1 MPTETTTSLVVVMR
15 AAACVVGGDGY
26 LGQFVVE
33 NLSRA
38 DSPFDVVYALA
49 RRESTMTSTSA
60 RARRIV
66 CDVTSAASCA
76 DAVRAMTSTADDESL
91 RLIVNCAGMSSPGAC
106 ERAPRLA
113 DAANAPST
121 LWTATA
127 EATGENPP
135 LWIQLSTD
143 HVYDGTRAMSDE
155 SVTPNPVNAYGRS
168 KVRCE
173 ETLAREYPRSVVLR
187 SSVITGPKPPF
198 VDVERTLFLDFIRDS
213 FENKSERT
221 TFYDDEFRSPICV
234 YDVCAVIR
242 AAYESPPETPKTYN
256 MGGPDRVSRVD
267 MAKGVAAYLANG
279 DATLEATYVGKIAR
293 ASCREAKRLRGVAA
307 PPDISMDSSAL
318 YAEVCGD
325 APPRSF
331 RDQIIASFTPSSE
344 RGARDSSRA

>member
-1 MPTETTTSLVVVMR
+1 MGASLVVVMR
-15 AAACVVGGDGY
+15 AAACVVGADGY
-26 LGQFVVE
+26 LGQFVVDD
-33 NLSRA
+33 LSRA

-66 CDVTSAASCA
+66 CDITSAASCA
-76 DAVRAMTSTADDESL
+76 DAVRAMTSSSDDEVL
-91 RLIVNCAGMSSPGAC
+91 RLVVNCAGMSSPGAC
-106 ERAPRLA
+106 EKEPRLA

-127 EATGENPP
+127 KATGENPP

-155 SVTPNPVNAYGRS
+155 NVTPAPVNAYGKS

-187 SSVITGPKPPF
+187 SSIITGPKPPF

-234 YDVCAVIR
+234 YDVCAAIR

-293 ASCREAKRLRGVAA
+293 ASCEEAARLRGVAA

-318 YAEVCGD
+318 YADVCGD

-331 RDQIIASFTPSSE
+331 RDQIIASLPP
-344 RGARDSSRA
+344 RANGA

>member
-1 MPTETTTSLVVVMR
+1 MIRIS
-15 AAACVVGGDGY
+15 
-26 LGQFVVE
+26 
-33 NLSRA
+33 SR
-38 DSPFDVVYALA
+38 
-49 RRESTMTSTSA
+49 M
-60 RARRIV
+60 
-66 CDVTSAASCA
+66 
-76 DAVRAMTSTADDESL
+76 
-91 RLIVNCAGMSSPGAC
+91 
-106 ERAPRLA
+106 
-113 DAANAPST
+113 
-121 LWTATA
+121 TATA

>member
-1 MPTETTTSLVVVMR
+1 MPTETTSLVVVMR

-49 RRESTMTSTSA
+49 RRESTMTSTSS

-91 RLIVNCAGMSSPGAC
+91 RLVVNCAGMSSPGAC

-344 RGARDSSRA
+344 RGARDSSLA

>member
-1 MPTETTTSLVVVMR
+1 MR

-26 LGQFVVE
+26 LGQFVVDD
-33 NLSRA
+33 LSRA

-49 RRESTMTSTSA
+49 RRESTMTMTSTSA
-60 RARRIV
+60 RVHRIV
-66 CDVTSAASCA
+66 CDITSAASCA
-76 DAVRAMTSTADDESL
+76 NAVRAMTSTPDDEDEVL
-91 RLIVNCAGMSSPGAC
+91 RLVVNCAGMSSPGAC
-106 ERAPRLA
+106 EKEPRLA

-127 EATGENPP
+127 KATGANPP

-187 SSVITGPKPPF
+187 SSIITGPKPPF
-198 VDVERTLFLDFIRDS
+198 VDVERTLFLDFIRES

-234 YDVCAVIR
+234 YDVCAAIR

-293 ASCREAKRLRGVAA
+293 ASCEEAARLRGVAA

-318 YAEVCGD
+318 YADVCGD

>member
-1 MPTETTTSLVVVMR
+1 MPTETTSLVVVMR

-33 NLSRA
+33 DLSRA

-49 RRESTMTSTSA
+49 RRESTMTSTSS

-91 RLIVNCAGMSSPGAC
+91 RLVVNCAGMSSPGAC

-267 MAKGVAAYLANG
+267 MAKGVTAYLANG

>member
-1 MPTETTTSLVVVMR
+1 MPTETTSLVVVMR

-49 RRESTMTSTSA
+49 RRESTMTSTSS

-76 DAVRAMTSTADDESL
+76 DAVRAMTSTADDEVL
-91 RLIVNCAGMSSPGAC
+91 RLVVNCAGMSSPGAC
-106 ERAPRLA
+106 EKAPRLA

-127 EATGENPP
+127 KATGANPP

-187 SSVITGPKPPF
+187 SSIITGPKPPF
-198 VDVERTLFLDFIRDS
+198 VDVKRTLFLDFIRDS

-234 YDVCAVIR
+234 YDVCAAIR

-293 ASCREAKRLRGVAA
+293 ASCEEAARLRGVAA

-318 YAEVCGD
+318 YADVCGD

>member
-1 MPTETTTSLVVVMR
+1 MGASLIVVMR
-15 AAACVVGGDGY
+15 AAACVVGCDGY
-26 LGQFVVE
+26 LGQFVVDD
-33 NLSRA
+33 LSRA

-66 CDVTSAASCA
+66 CDITSAASCT
-76 DAVRAMTSTADDESL
+76 DAVRAMTSTSDDEVL
-91 RLIVNCAGMSSPGAC
+91 RLVVNCAGMSSPEAC
-106 ERAPRLA
+106 EKEPRLA

-127 EATGENPP
+127 KATGENPP
-135 LWIQLSTD
+135 LCIQLSTD

-155 SVTPNPVNAYGRS
+155 RVTPKPVNAYGKS

-187 SSVITGPKPPF
+187 SSIITGPKPPF

-234 YDVCAVIR
+234 YDVCAAIR

-293 ASCREAKRLRGVAA
+293 ASCEEAARLRGVAA

-318 YAEVCGD
+318 YADVCGD